1 METELIIE
9 GCGFPPLSA
18 RGCSQELTV
27 VPQGEFRR
35 TVNGNLA
42 YLGPD
47 QHKYRSVIRCEDK
60 VTLVNEGVLARGM
73 VVRIGCLQRLWQ
85 QCQNRCVTLEREAVS
100 GSIVAMDGAQKP
112 LSVRVLDSKTVEVAA
127 HGDDEVAAVIEDK
140 VKANKVFI
148 SYRPWLSMRV
158 LSLVLY
164 TDEWGLKAGWTLELE
179 EV

>member
-18 RGCSQELTV
+18 RGCSQELTE

-47 QHKYRSVIRCEDK
+47 QHKYQSVIRCEDK

-85 QCQNRCVTLEREAVS
+85 QCQNGCVTLEREAVS

-112 LSVRVLDSKTVEVAA
+112 LSVRVLDSKTVEVARCM
-127 HGDDEVAAVIEDK
+127 ETMKLLPSLKI
-140 VKANKVFI
+140 
-148 SYRPWLSMRV
+148 RLRRTRC
-158 LSLVLY
+158 SLVIDHGFICAY
-164 TDEWGLKAGWTLELE
+164 FR
-179 EV
+179 

>member
-18 RGCSQELTV
+18 RGCSQKLTIV
-27 VPQGEFRR
+27 EQGTFRR
-35 TVNGNLA
+35 TVNGDLA
-42 YLGPD
+42 YLGPEH
-47 QHKYRSVIRCEDK
+47 HKYRSVVTCEDK

-85 QCQNRCVTLEREAVS
+85 QGNGRIILEREAVT
-100 GSIVAMDGAQKP
+100 GSVVALTAAQK
-112 LSVRVLDSKTVEVAA
+112 SVDVQMIDSKTVDVAT
-127 HGDDEVAAVIEDK
+127 GCKD
-140 VKANKVFI
+140 ANMNVFV

-158 LSLVLY
+158 ISLKLY
-164 TDEWGLKAGWTLELE
+164 TDEWGLKAGWRLELE